1 MSVHWRR
8 TALWRNRLNLIAVV
22 GLQSVGNPSVE
33 IFNNV
38 KIGIF
43 QADAVTL
50 GQQLYTAFV
59 RLCLKALRT
68 VRRHIGR
75 VLFWSVEYDLEF
87 EF

>member
-1 MSVHWRR
+1 M
-8 TALWRNRLNLIAVV
+8 VV

-38 KIGIF
+38 KIGMF
-43 QADAVTL
+43 QADAVPL

-75 VLFWSVEYDLEF
+75 VLFWSVEYDLKF
-87 EF
+87 EC